1 MEPSFLLK
9 AMQCKGIFRGV
20 LGMSHIRFSRAL
32 VFAALA
38 VALILPA
45 SAAARTRI
53 GVGVGFYG
61 GYPYGGYGPW
71 GYGPWGYPYY
81 GGYGYAPYGYG
92 GYYGRPMGEVHIKS
106 PDSNAMIYINGAF
119 AGCAHDLKTIY
130 LAPGTYNIEQRI
142 GSDVQ
147 KERLYVLANRSL
159 KVEFDKPGTHAAV
172 PPAGARDRGPERIP
186 DNAPPPD
193 MNQQPA
199 PPAPGPESNSAPQPA
214 PAPSSQR

>member
-1 MEPSFLLK
+1 
-9 AMQCKGIFRGV
+9 
-20 LGMSHIRFSRAL
+20 MSHIRFSRAVVL
-32 VFAALA
+32 AALA

-45 SAAARTRI
+45 SAAARTHV

-61 GYPYGGYGPW
+61 GYPYGYGPW

-81 GGYGYAPYGYG
+81 AYPYAYAPYGYG

-106 PDSNAMIYINGAF
+106 PDSDARIYINGAF
-119 AGCAHDLKTIY
+119 AGRAHDLKTIY

-159 KVEFDKPGTHAAV
+159 KIEFDRPGTHSTA
-172 PPAGARDRGPERIP
+172 PSAGTPSYDGP
-186 DNAPPPD
+186 PPPD
-193 MNQQPA
+193 ANRRPA
-199 PPAPGPESNSAPQPA
+199 GPESTPAPQTA
-214 PAPSSQR
+214 PAPEPQSPR